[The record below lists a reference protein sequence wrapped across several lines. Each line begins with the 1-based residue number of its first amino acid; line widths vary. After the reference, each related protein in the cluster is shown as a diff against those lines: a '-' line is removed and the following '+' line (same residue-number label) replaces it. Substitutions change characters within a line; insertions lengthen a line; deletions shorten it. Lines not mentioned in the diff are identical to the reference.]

1 MTETT
6 HSKGGIPLNI
16 QLFANGDSGDSG
28 GSGTESAEVE
38 NTNTSTDTETKPAD
52 SEKESKNAD
61 NKPNDSDKLDKII
74 QSRVDRA
81 MADER
86 KKNADLLKELEKL
99 KREKLSDDEIK
110 QLEVEEREKAIAD
123 KEKALTEK
131 ENRLFAIKAIKE
143 AGLDDGSD
151 KVLELVDLVVSGTND
166 TEETIQNKVKSFSD
180 LLKSMVAAEVEKTF
194 KANGRIPNGASSA
207 GDTKD
212 TSNIAVKLGKE
223 RAEANKKANDVLSY
237 YTGGKK

>member
-1 MTETT
+1 MSEETKNTNETT
-6 HSKGGIPLNI
+6 NSKGGD
-16 QLFANGDSGDSG
+16 G
-28 GSGTESAEVE
+28 GTESVDSV
-38 NTNTSTDTETKPAD
+38 NTNTSIETEAKAEK
-52 SEKESKNAD
+52 SEKENTD
-61 NKPNDSDKLDKII
+61 DKPNDIDKFDKII

-81 MADER
+81 MAEER
-86 KKNADLLKELEKL
+86 RKNASLQKELDKL
-99 KREKLSDDEIK
+99 KREKMSDEEIK
-110 QLEVEEREKAIAD
+110 QLEIEEREKTIAD
-123 KEKALTEK
+123 KEKSLVEK

-143 AGLDDGSD
+143 AGLDDGGD
-151 KVLELVDLVVSGTND
+151 TALELVDIVISGAND
-166 TEETIQNKVKSFSD
+166 TEQTIQDKVKTVCG
-180 LLKSMVAAEVEKTF
+180 LVKKMVAAEVEKTF